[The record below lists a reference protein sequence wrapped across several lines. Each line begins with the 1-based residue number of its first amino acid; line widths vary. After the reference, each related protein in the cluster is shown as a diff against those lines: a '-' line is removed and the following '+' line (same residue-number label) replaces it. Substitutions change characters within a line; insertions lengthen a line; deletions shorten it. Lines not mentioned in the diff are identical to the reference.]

1 MGKQKKTPVVI
12 NNKEY
17 FAEDL
22 TDQQKSMLNHIQD
35 LDRKLKSAKFNVDQ
49 LSVGREAFISMLS
62 KSLENVDELHQ
73 TYPRRS
79 RRDARQ
85 CS

>member
-1 MGKQKKTPVVI
+1 MGKDKKTPVVI

-49 LSVGREAFISMLS
+49 LNVGREAFISMLS
-62 KSLENVDELHQ
+62 KSLENIDE
-73 TYPRRS
+73 
-79 RRDARQ
+79 
-85 CS
+85 

>member
-1 MGKQKKTPVVI
+1 MGKDKKTPVII

-17 FAEDL
+17 LAEDL
-22 TDQQKSMLNHIQD
+22 TDQQRSMLNHIQD

-62 KSLENVDELHQ
+62 KSLESTNE
-73 TYPRRS
+73 
-79 RRDARQ
+79 
-85 CS
+85 

>member
-1 MGKQKKTPVVI
+1 MGKQKKTPIVI

-62 KSLENVDELHQ
+62 KSLENVDE
-73 TYPRRS
+73 
-79 RRDARQ
+79 
-85 CS
+85 

>member
-1 MGKQKKTPVVI
+1 MGKDEQTPIVI

-35 LDRKLKSAKFNVDQ
+35 VDRKLKSAKFNVDQ
-49 LSVGREAFISMLS
+49 LNVGREAFISMLS
-62 KSLENVDELHQ
+62 KSLENVDE
-73 TYPRRS
+73 
-79 RRDARQ
+79 
-85 CS
+85 

>member
-1 MGKQKKTPVVI
+1 MGKDKKTPVIV

-22 TDQQKSMLNHIQD
+22 TDQQRSMLNHVQD

-62 KSLENVDELHQ
+62 KSLENVDE
-73 TYPRRS
+73 
-79 RRDARQ
+79 
-85 CS
+85 

>member
-1 MGKQKKTPVVI
+1 MGKDKKPPIVI

-22 TDQQKSMLNHIQD
+22 TDQQRSMLNHIQD

-49 LSVGREAFISMLS
+49 LNVGREAFISMLS
-62 KSLENVDELHQ
+62 KSLENVNE
-73 TYPRRS
+73 
-79 RRDARQ
+79 
-85 CS
+85 

>member
-1 MGKQKKTPVVI
+1 MGKDKKTPIVI

-22 TDQQKSMLNHIQD
+22 TDQQKSMLIHIQD

-49 LSVGREAFISMLS
+49 LNVGREAFISMLS
-62 KSLENVDELHQ
+62 KSLENVDE
-73 TYPRRS
+73 
-79 RRDARQ
+79 
-85 CS
+85 

>member
-1 MGKQKKTPVVI
+1 MGQDKKTPIVI

-49 LSVGREAFISMLS
+49 LNVGREAFISMLS
-62 KSLENVDELHQ
+62 KSLENVDE
-73 TYPRRS
+73 
-79 RRDARQ
+79 
-85 CS
+85 

>member
-22 TDQQKSMLNHIQD
+22 TDQQKSMLNHIQA

-62 KSLENVDELHQ
+62 KSLENVDE
-73 TYPRRS
+73 
-79 RRDARQ
+79 
-85 CS
+85 

>member
-1 MGKQKKTPVVI
+1 MGKDKKTPVVI

-62 KSLENVDELHQ
+62 KSLENVDE
-73 TYPRRS
+73 
-79 RRDARQ
+79 
-85 CS
+85 

>member
-1 MGKQKKTPVVI
+1 MGKQKKTPVIV

-22 TDQQKSMLNHIQD
+22 TDQQRSMLNHIQD

-49 LSVGREAFISMLS
+49 LNVGREAFISMLS
-62 KSLENVDELHQ
+62 KSLENVDE
-73 TYPRRS
+73 
-79 RRDARQ
+79 
-85 CS
+85 

>member
-1 MGKQKKTPVVI
+1 MGKQKTTPVVI

-35 LDRKLKSAKFNVDQ
+35 LDRN
-49 LSVGREAFISMLS
+49 
-62 KSLENVDELHQ
+62 
-73 TYPRRS
+73 
-79 RRDARQ
+79 
-85 CS
+85 

>member
-1 MGKQKKTPVVI
+1 MGKDKKTPVIV

-62 KSLENVDELHQ
+62 KSLENVDE
-73 TYPRRS
+73 
-79 RRDARQ
+79 
-85 CS
+85 

>member
-1 MGKQKKTPVVI
+1 MGKDKKTPVII

-22 TDQQKSMLNHIQD
+22 TDQQRSMLNHIQD

-62 KSLENVDELHQ
+62 KSLENVDE
-73 TYPRRS
+73 
-79 RRDARQ
+79 
-85 CS
+85 

>member
-1 MGKQKKTPVVI
+1 MGKDKKTPVIV

-62 KSLENVDELHQ
+62 KSLESTDE
-73 TYPRRS
+73 
-79 RRDARQ
+79 
-85 CS
+85 

>member
-1 MGKQKKTPVVI
+1 MGKNKKTPIVI

-49 LSVGREAFISMLS
+49 LNVGREAFISMLS
-62 KSLENVDELHQ
+62 KSLENVDE
-73 TYPRRS
+73 
-79 RRDARQ
+79 
-85 CS
+85 

>member
-1 MGKQKKTPVVI
+1 MGKDKKTPVVI

-22 TDQQKSMLNHIQD
+22 TDQQRSMLNHIQD

-62 KSLENVDELHQ
+62 KSLENVDE
-73 TYPRRS
+73 
-79 RRDARQ
+79 
-85 CS
+85 

>member
-1 MGKQKKTPVVI
+1 MGKDKKTPVIV

-22 TDQQKSMLNHIQD
+22 TDQQRSMLNHIQD

-62 KSLENVDELHQ
+62 KSLENVDE
-73 TYPRRS
+73 
-79 RRDARQ
+79 
-85 CS
+85 

>member
-1 MGKQKKTPVVI
+1 MGKDKKTPIVI

-17 FAEDL
+17 FAENL

-49 LSVGREAFISMLS
+49 LNVGREAFISMLS
-62 KSLENVDELHQ
+62 KSLENIDE
-73 TYPRRS
+73 
-79 RRDARQ
+79 
-85 CS
+85 

>member
-1 MGKQKKTPVVI
+1 MGKQKKTPVIV

-22 TDQQKSMLNHIQD
+22 TDQQKNMLNHIQD

-62 KSLENVDELHQ
+62 KSLENVNE
-73 TYPRRS
+73 
-79 RRDARQ
+79 
-85 CS
+85 

>member
-62 KSLENVDELHQ
+62 KSLENVDE
-73 TYPRRS
+73 
-79 RRDARQ
+79 
-85 CS
+85 

>member
-1 MGKQKKTPVVI
+1 MGKDKKTPVIV

-22 TDQQKSMLNHIQD
+22 TDQQKSMLNNIQD

-62 KSLENVDELHQ
+62 KSLESTNE
-73 TYPRRS
+73 
-79 RRDARQ
+79 
-85 CS
+85 

>member
-35 LDRKLKSAKFNVDQ
+35 LDRKLKSAKFNIDQ

-62 KSLENVDELHQ
+62 KSLENVDE
-73 TYPRRS
+73 
-79 RRDARQ
+79 
-85 CS
+85 

>member
-1 MGKQKKTPVVI
+1 MGKQKKTPIVI

-49 LSVGREAFISMLS
+49 LNVGREAFISMLS
-62 KSLENVDELHQ
+62 KSLENINE
-73 TYPRRS
+73 
-79 RRDARQ
+79 
-85 CS
+85 